1 MANKCPPLGAVVNSP
16 TDSGTCIFDCSKVD
30 KGWEVQVRNGVP
42 ACVYTAQ
49 PGVYFSL
56 PTFPALDAKELD
68 LWMGNR
74 LPREVGQ
81 QLMGQLQSA
90 GKETIK
96 RFELAK
102 GKISTK
108 EQIADAFKDLQLA
121 ENVRDKSPDA
131 YQDARI
137 RYYTLAKGEDW
148 VNEEK
153 ERIIKSEVAPKV
165 ASYMTSY
172 QDLTTRQNQQQR
184 TMDVVKAVKDKV
196 ISMKDDFKMTTN
208 VFGKQ
213 IAELK
218 SQIEIEKRKGAEE
231 KEEIQGWIHYLV
243 NTLMVVFAIAA
254 IVTIVRKLVSKNPT
268 STYTQNPTNP

>member
-1 MANKCPPLGAVVNSP
+1 MANKCPPMGAVMNSP

-49 PGVYFSL
+49 PSVYFSL

-68 LWMGNR
+68 LWMGNQ

-81 QLMGQLQSA
+81 RLMGQFESA
-90 GKETIK
+90 GQETGK

-102 GKISTK
+102 SKISTK

-137 RYYTLAKGEDW
+137 RYYTLVKGEDW
-148 VNEEK
+148 GNEEK
-153 ERIIKSEVAPKV
+153 ERVIKSEVAPKV
-165 ASYMTSY
+165 ASYMSSY
-172 QDLTTRQNQQQR
+172 QDMVNRQNQQQR

-213 IAELK
+213 IQELK
-218 SQIEIEKRKGAEE
+218 SQIEIERRKGAEQ
-231 KEEIQGWIHYLV
+231 KEEIQSWIHYLV
-243 NTLMVVFAIAA
+243 NTLLVVFAIAA
-254 IVTIVRKLVSKNPT
+254 IITIVRKLMATN
-268 STYTQNPTNP
+268 STPIKTPISVTT